1 MNESKE
7 PKENR
12 KKTASESEESQQPVK
27 VVRRGAIA
35 ASVWK
40 RQAPSG
46 YPYYDFSLSRSWK
59 SLSTNKTGYSKNFFA
74 DHAKELAEVIQET
87 STWIESQKAQDQ
99 GGAAVGALAA

>member
-7 PKENR
+7 TKEKR
-12 KKTASESEESQQPVK
+12 KSAGESDEEQQPVK
-27 VVRRGAIA
+27 VVRRGAVA

-59 SLSTNKTGYSKNFFA
+59 SLSTDKMGYSKNFFA
-74 DHAKELAEVIQET
+74 NHAKQLAEVIEET
-87 STWIESQKAQDQ
+87 AAWIEAQKVQDQ
-99 GGAAVGALAA
+99 TAAPAGALAA